1 MWLYT
6 EPDTAQKEIL
16 SSWALFILI
25 MLLIIALFASY
36 MLQHKKIQAVH
47 ETVLSIFAGRAP
59 KESETIHFVL
69 TALGMVAGLVIKLT
83 EGTFIQTT
91 VSFNQG
97 FFFNLLLPPIILASG
112 YELHQV
118 NTLHISRRTS
128 PNFSLGKLL
137 QEHRHHLDIRFCW
150 DVYFRHRFRAVFMAM
165 DTDSPRRLQ
174 DLICG
179 GYICW
184 CHLVCYRPSD
194 HPRNFQYLQ
203 GRPKTLH
210 RNLRR
215 VDSE

>member
-1 MWLYT
+1 MSPYT

-59 KESETIHFVL
+59 MELGTIHFVL

-118 NTLHISRRTS
+118 NTRPVSRRTS

-137 QEHRHHLDIRFCW
+137 QEYRHHLDIRFCW
-150 DVYFRHRFRAVFMAM
+150 DVHLRHRFRAVFVAM
-165 DTDSPRRLQ
+165 DSDS
-174 DLICG
+174 
-179 GYICW
+179 
-184 CHLVCYRPSD
+184 
-194 HPRNFQYLQ
+194 
-203 GRPKTLH
+203 T
-210 RNLRR
+210 
-215 VDSE
+215 

>member
-1 MWLYT
+1 MVSRNEKLCSGITLKLMSLYI

-47 ETVLSIFAGRAP
+47 ETVLSIFAGRAL
-59 KESETIHFVL
+59 KESETHFVL

-118 NTLHISRRTS
+118 KSRHLCHRTS

-137 QEHRHHLDIRFCW
+137 QEYRHHFDIRFCW
-150 DVYFRHRFRAVFMAM
+150 DVYFRHRFRAVLMAM
-165 DTDSPRRLQ
+165 DSDSP
-174 DLICG
+174 
-179 GYICW
+179 
-184 CHLVCYRPSD
+184 
-194 HPRNFQYLQ
+194 
-203 GRPKTLH
+203 
-210 RNLRR
+210 
-215 VDSE
+215 